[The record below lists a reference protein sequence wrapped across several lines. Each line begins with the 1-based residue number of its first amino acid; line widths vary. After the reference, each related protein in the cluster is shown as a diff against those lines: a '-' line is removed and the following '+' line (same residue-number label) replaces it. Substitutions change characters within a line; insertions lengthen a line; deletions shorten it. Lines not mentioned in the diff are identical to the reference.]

1 MMIAFITLVSAAT
14 VLIIYDKRLWWVFLL
29 LAAFVDYEK

>member
-1 MMIAFITLVSAAT
+1 MIEFVTLTISAT
-14 VLIIYDKRLWWVFLL
+14 VLIFYNKPFWWVFLL

>member
-1 MMIAFITLVSAAT
+1 MIAFVTLTISAA
-14 VLIIYDKRLWWVFLL
+14 VLIFYDKPFWWVFLS